1 MARGVRRLRSA
12 TVAGVVLAVA
22 CTLVAVAGPAGA
34 AHRPAPRA
42 LRTTSADQSSLSVRW
57 HWVRKAPGYRVRW
70 SLHRSMAGS
79 RRLAT
84 RQHHAQITGLAAN
97 TRYFVQVAVAARG
110 GRGRL
115 LSSWSHLLVRR
126 TPPVPCPTVGDLGDP
141 TPAVATGKSTDLR
154 VASFNIRTM
163 NLDSPDQPQQRWRAR
178 ADRVASL
185 LLGTATTRNAATA
198 PPDVIALQEA
208 NQSYAKFA
216 TLCTNQMIDLRN
228 RLNASGR
235 HYEATSLAP
244 SASVGTR
251 ILFDTARLRLEPSG
265 SILLASPSTT
275 HPHLAWAIFQ
285 DREGGQ
291 RFFFGSVH
299 LVPPE
304 EPDSN
309 TVRSAEWDQLIA
321 HLSDPSLTQGLP
333 VVMAGDFNSPRS
345 GARGTNLAAQ
355 IHLPQMV
362 TAGFGDT
369 LIGKDQDPS
378 DPNLLV
384 STARAL
390 TTTNA
395 QCASFNGFRVL
406 QTCDDQTAPA
416 TEKIAQDIDYVFATN
431 ALVVKS
437 WELVLDLDP
446 LKNWLGTIPSDH
458 NLVRT
463 TITLPGVTG

>member
-12 TVAGVVLAVA
+12 AVVGVVLAVA

-42 LRTTSADQSSLSVRW
+42 LRTTAADQSSLSVRW

-70 SLHRSMAGS
+70 SRHRSMAGS

-110 GRGRL
+110 GRGRR

-126 TPPVPCPTVGDLGDP
+126 TPPCPTVRDLGDL
-141 TPAVATGKSTDLR
+141 TPAVVTGKSTDLR

-163 NLDSPDQPQQRWRAR
+163 NLDSPDQPEQRWRAR

-185 LLGTATTRNAATA
+185 LLGAATTRNAATV

-208 NQSYAKFA
+208 SQTYGKFS
-216 TLCTNQMIDLRN
+216 TPCTNQMIDLRN
-228 RLNASGR
+228 RLDASGR

-244 SASVGTR
+244 SASDGTR
-251 ILFDTARLRLEPSG
+251 ILFDTGRLRLETSG
-265 SILLASPSTT
+265 SVLLASPTAA
-275 HPHLAWAIFQ
+275 HPRLAWAIFQ

-299 LVPPE
+299 LVPPK

-369 LIGKDQDPS
+369 LIGHDQDPA

-406 QTCDDQTAPA
+406 QRCDDQSDPA
-416 TEKIAQDIDYVFATN
+416 TEKIAQDIDYVFASN

-446 LKNWLGTIPSDH
+446 LDNWLGTIPSDH

-463 TITLPGVTG
+463 TITLPGVPG